1 MPGKKKIF
9 ISCSRNDKK
18 WLDRIRTFLVPLES
32 KCDIEVWDDGK
43 IETGKNWQQEIKK
56 AIDSSRVALLL
67 ISADFIASKFIREN
81 ELPALLKKASDEKGV
96 CIFPLHLS
104 PSNFELIESLTQF
117 QSINPPDEDLQL
129 LKKNQRDSRL
139 LKKMVEKIKSCLE
152 EQIQQPGTKPPGPSI
167 PPPGEPEK
175 IIKVKLPENLS
186 HQRVLIFDIDGTV
199 LNRGEFLSDK
209 GKERFLELF
218 EFFNNKDFHIVFITG
233 NDFNVQKRRVLKPI
247 IDRNLAPS
255 ITCFSDGGS
264 RLFEYDGRSNYIEK
278 EQYSNQNEIKEKQV
292 EFIEGEFNAVFEQFI
307 GEEKHQE
314 LNEPDTWEINR
325 VLNPNGKINYLDLI
339 VHPLNYTFYERHFDK
354 LRSMIDDIISEEDIK
369 SRYEIMLK
377 YYINNAL
384 VLRLIGPYADKDAEI
399 VRVRLNGIFTHW
411 NDFKEVARPEIE
423 RRGEDF
429 CSQIAIKPFKR
440 DNLRK
445 EFLEI
450 IRGRL
455 NAPIEGKN
463 FSIHLGGKTTIDIQ
477 LKGVDKRK
485 AIIRLITGDRK
496 FDPQKMIYF
505 GDEFD
510 PYGND
515 YVVAVMKDHLRPA
528 RIIHVGNK
536 GDTPDLIANQKCFF
550 VDGNGPAGTLNYLEF
565 LKCELSE

>member
-9 ISCSRNDKK
+9 TS
-18 WLDRIRTFLVPLES
+18 
-32 KCDIEVWDDGK
+32 
-43 IETGKNWQQEIKK
+43 
-56 AIDSSRVALLL
+56 
-67 ISADFIASKFIREN
+67 
-81 ELPALLKKASDEKGV
+81 
-96 CIFPLHLS
+96 
-104 PSNFELIESLTQF
+104 
-117 QSINPPDEDLQL
+117 NPPEEDLQF

-139 LKKMVEKIKSCLE
+139 LKKPE
-152 EQIQQPGTKPPGPSI
+152 E
-167 PPPGEPEK
+167 

-218 EFFNNKDFHIVFITG
+218 EFFINKDFHIVFITG
-233 NDFNVQKRRVLKPI
+233 NDFKVQQRRVLKAI
-247 IDRNLAPS
+247 IDRNLAPA

-264 RLFEYDGRSNYIEK
+264 RLFEYDGENDYREK
-278 EQYSNQNEIKEKQV
+278 KQYSDQNEIKEKQV
-292 EFIEGEFNAVFEQFI
+292 EFIENKFKAVFEKFI

-314 LNEPDTWEINR
+314 LNEPDIWEINR
-325 VLNPNGKINYLDLI
+325 VLNHNGKINFLDLI
-339 VHPLNYTFYERHFDK
+339 VHPLNYTFYERYFDK
-354 LRSMIDDIISEEDIK
+354 LRSIIDDIICEEDIK

-411 NDFKEVARPEIE
+411 KDFKKAARPEIE
-423 RRGEDF
+423 RRGGDF

-440 DNLRK
+440 DYLRK
-445 EFLEI
+445 EFLER
-450 IRGRL
+450 IRGQL
-455 NAPIEGKN
+455 QAPIEGKN
-463 FSIHLGGKTTIDIQ
+463 FSIQLGGKTTIDIQ
-477 LKGVDKRK
+477 LQGVDKRK
-485 AIIRLITGDRK
+485 AIIQLITGDRK

-510 PYGND
+510 PFGND
-515 YVVAVMKDHLRPA
+515 NVVVLMEDHLRPA

-536 GDTPDLIANQKCFF
+536 EHIPDFIANQKCFF

-565 LKCELSE
+565 LKCELS

>member
-9 ISCSRNDKK
+9 ISYSRKDKK

-32 KCDIEVWDDGK
+32 KCDIEAWDDGK
-43 IETGKNWQQEIKK
+43 IGAGKNWQQEIKK

-81 ELPALLKKASDEKGV
+81 ELPALLKKASAEKGV

-104 PSNFELIESLTQF
+104 PSNFELIESLNQF

-139 LKKMVEKIKSCLE
+139 LKKMVEKIKRCLE
-152 EQIQQPGTKPPGPSI
+152 VQIEQPGTKPPGPSM

-209 GKERFLELF
+209 GKERLLELF
-218 EFFNNKDFHIVFITG
+218 EFFKNKDFHMVFITG
-233 NDFNVQKRRVLKPI
+233 NDFNVQERRVLKPI

-264 RLFEYDGRSNYIEK
+264 RLFEYDGKNNYIEK

-292 EFIEGEFNAVFEQFI
+292 EFIEGEFKAVFEQFI

-314 LNEPDTWEINR
+314 LNEPDIWEINR

-369 SRYEIMLK
+369 SRYEMLLK

-411 NDFKEVARPEIE
+411 NDFKKVARPEIE
-423 RRGEDF
+423 RRGGDF

-445 EFLEI
+445 EFLER

-455 NAPIEGKN
+455 NDPIEGKN

-496 FDPQKMIYF
+496 FDP
-505 GDEFD
+505 
-510 PYGND
+510 
-515 YVVAVMKDHLRPA
+515 
-528 RIIHVGNK
+528 
-536 GDTPDLIANQKCFF
+536 
-550 VDGNGPAGTLNYLEF
+550 
-565 LKCELSE
+565 